1 MERKEV
7 SDFKRKI
14 LKIKKKSYLFI
25 CATKYCESRAELE
38 IYGVYTF
45 GSSWQKR

>member
-25 CATKYCESRAELE
+25 CVLYLFPQNIVK
-38 IYGVYTF
+38 VK
-45 GSSWQKR
+45 QN